1 MSLFDTEDDFSGS
14 RDKKLKFEKITTNLT
29 IDKDSLELYC
39 PIQ

>member
-14 RDKKLKFEKITTNLT
+14 RDKKLKFEKITNLT